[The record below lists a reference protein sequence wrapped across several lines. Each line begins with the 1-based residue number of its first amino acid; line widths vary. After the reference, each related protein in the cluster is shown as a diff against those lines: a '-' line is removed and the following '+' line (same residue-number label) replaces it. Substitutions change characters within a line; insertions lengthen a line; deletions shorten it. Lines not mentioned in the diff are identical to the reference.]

1 MVIQMKINEIKCK
14 TAINK
19 LSKSRL
25 PYSLDL
31 NIYRGCSHK
40 CSYCYALYSNT
51 YLGSTDFFNE
61 IFVKNN
67 ILEVLEKEL
76 RKKKDD
82 KIINMG
88 SVTDSYQPL
97 EEKYGLMREV
107 LKLMIK
113 YNQPIIIST
122 KSDLILRDIDLIEKL
137 SRKTYVNI
145 ASTIT
150 VMDER
155 IRKLIEPHSKSSIER
170 FKMLKEIKKTKA
182 NTAVHMMPIIPYIT
196 DSIENIDKIF
206 YLGKQIN
213 IDYILTGPLN
223 LRGQTRSYFLNF
235 IKKNFSEEYK
245 KIEKLYESSSILNK
259 EYLTNLNRKIYS
271 IRKKYNISS
280 NYMKKIN
287 EHYNN
292 IEQLSLF

>member
-1 MVIQMKINEIKCK
+1 MIVKEIECK
-14 TAINK
+14 SAINK
-19 LSKSRL
+19 ISNSRL

-40 CSYCYALYSNT
+40 CSYCYAIYSNS

-61 IFVKNN
+61 IFVKKN
-67 ILEVLEKEL
+67 ILEILEKEL

-137 SRKTYVNI
+137 SKKTYVNI

-150 VMDER
+150 VMDEK
-155 IRKLIEPHSKSSIER
+155 IRKLIEPYSKSSIQR
-170 FKMLKEIKKTKA
+170 INMLKEIGKTNA
-182 NTAVHMMPIIPYIT
+182 NTAIHMMPIIPYIT

-213 IDYILTGPLN
+213 VDYILTGPLN

-235 IKKNFSEEYK
+235 IRKNFSEEYK
-245 KIEKLYESSSILNK
+245 KIEKLYESSSTLNK
-259 EYLTNLNRKIYS
+259 EYLTNLNKKIYF

-287 EHYNN
+287 EHYSNV
-292 IEQLSLF
+292 EQLSLF

>member
-1 MVIQMKINEIKCK
+1 MIVKEIECK
-14 TAINK
+14 SAINK
-19 LSKSRL
+19 ISNSRL

-40 CSYCYALYSNT
+40 CSYCYALYSNS

-61 IFVKNN
+61 IFVKKN

-88 SVTDSYQPL
+88 SVTDAYQPL

-137 SRKTYVNI
+137 SKKTYVNI

-155 IRKLIEPHSKSSIER
+155 IRKLIEPYSKSSIQR
-170 FKMLKEIKKTKA
+170 INMLKEIGKTNA
-182 NTAVHMMPIIPYIT
+182 NTAIHMMPIIPYIT

-206 YLGKQIN
+206 YLRKQIN
-213 IDYILTGPLN
+213 VDYILTGPLN

-235 IKKNFSEEYK
+235 IRKNFSEEYK
-245 KIEKLYESSSILNK
+245 KIEKLYESSSTLNK
-259 EYLTNLNRKIYS
+259 EYLTNLNKKIYF

>member
-1 MVIQMKINEIKCK
+1 MIVKEIECK
-14 TAINK
+14 SAINK
-19 LSKSRL
+19 ISNSRL

-40 CSYCYALYSNT
+40 CSYCYALYSNS

-61 IFVKNN
+61 IFVKKN

-88 SVTDSYQPL
+88 SVTDAYQPL

-155 IRKLIEPHSKSSIER
+155 IRKLIEPYSKSSIQR
-170 FKMLKEIKKTKA
+170 INMLKEIGKTNA
-182 NTAVHMMPIIPYIT
+182 NTAIHMMPIIPYIT

-259 EYLTNLNRKIYS
+259 EYLTNLNRKIYC

>member
-1 MVIQMKINEIKCK
+1 MKINEIKCK

-40 CSYCYALYSNT
+40 CSYCYALYSNS
-51 YLGSTDFFNE
+51 YLGSTDFFND
-61 IFVKNN
+61 IFVKKN

-113 YNQPIIIST
+113 YNQPITIST

-137 SRKTYVNI
+137 SKKTYVNI

-150 VMDER
+150 VMDEK
-155 IRKLIEPHSKSSIER
+155 IRKLIEPYSKSSIQR
-170 FKMLKEIKKTKA
+170 INMLKEIGKTNA
-182 NTAVHMMPIIPYIT
+182 NTAIHMMPIIPYIT
-196 DSIENIDKIF
+196 DSIDNIDKIF

-213 IDYILTGPLN
+213 VDYILTGSLN

-235 IKKNFSEEYK
+235 IRKNFSEEYK
-245 KIEKLYESSSILNK
+245 KIEKLYESSSTLNK
-259 EYLTNLNRKIYS
+259 EYLTNLNKKIYF

-292 IEQLSLF
+292 IEQLRLF

>member
-1 MVIQMKINEIKCK
+1 MIVKEIECK
-14 TAINK
+14 SAINK
-19 LSKSRL
+19 ISNSRL

-40 CSYCYALYSNT
+40 CSYCYALYSNS

-61 IFVKNN
+61 IFVKKN

-76 RKKKDD
+76 RKKKDN

-137 SRKTYVNI
+137 SKKTYVNI

-155 IRKLIEPHSKSSIER
+155 IRKLIEPYSKSSIQR
-170 FKMLKEIKKTKA
+170 INMLKEIGKTNA
-182 NTAVHMMPIIPYIT
+182 NTAIHMMPIIPYIT

-213 IDYILTGPLN
+213 VDYILTGPLN

-235 IKKNFSEEYK
+235 IRKNFSEEYK
-245 KIEKLYESSSILNK
+245 KIEKLYESSSTLNK
-259 EYLTNLNRKIYS
+259 EYLTNLNKKIYF

-287 EHYNN
+287 KHYNN
-292 IEQLSLF
+292 VEQLSLF

>member
-1 MVIQMKINEIKCK
+1 MIIKEIECK
-14 TAINK
+14 SAINK
-19 LSKSRL
+19 ISKSRL

-40 CSYCYALYSNT
+40 CSYCYALYSNS

-61 IFVKNN
+61 IFVKKN
-67 ILEVLEKEL
+67 IIEVLEKEL

-113 YNQPIIIST
+113 YNQPITIST

-137 SRKTYVNI
+137 SKKTYVNI

-150 VMDER
+150 VTDEK
-155 IRKLIEPHSKSSIER
+155 IRKLIEPYSKSSIQR
-170 FKMLKEIKKTKA
+170 INMLKEIGKTNA
-182 NTAVHMMPIIPYIT
+182 NTAIHMMPIIPYIT

-213 IDYILTGPLN
+213 IDYILTGSLN

-235 IKKNFSEEYK
+235 IRKNFSEEYK
-245 KIEKLYESSSILNK
+245 KIEKLYDSSSTLNK
-259 EYLTNLNRKIYS
+259 EYSTNLNKKIYF
-271 IRKKYNISS
+271 IRKKYNVSS

-287 EHYNN
+287 EHYNH
-292 IEQLSLF
+292 IKQLSLF

>member
-1 MVIQMKINEIKCK
+1 MIVKEIECK
-14 TAINK
+14 SAINK
-19 LSKSRL
+19 ISNSRL

-40 CSYCYALYSNT
+40 CSYCYALYSNS

-61 IFVKNN
+61 IFVKKN

-137 SRKTYVNI
+137 SKKTYVNI

-155 IRKLIEPHSKSSIER
+155 IRKLIEPYSKSSIQR
-170 FKMLKEIKKTKA
+170 INMLKEIGKTNA
-182 NTAVHMMPIIPYIT
+182 NTAIHMMPIIPYIT

-213 IDYILTGPLN
+213 VDYILTGPLN

-235 IKKNFSEEYK
+235 IRKNFSEEYK
-245 KIEKLYESSSILNK
+245 KIEKLYESSSTLNK
-259 EYLTNLNRKIYS
+259 EYLTNLNKKIYF

-287 EHYNN
+287 KHYNN
-292 IEQLSLF
+292 VEQLSLF

>member
-40 CSYCYALYSNT
+40 CSYCYALYSNS

-61 IFVKNN
+61 IFVKKN
-67 ILEVLEKEL
+67 IIEVLEKEL

-88 SVTDSYQPL
+88 SVTDAYQPL

-155 IRKLIEPHSKSSIER
+155 IRKLIEPYSKSSIQR
-170 FKMLKEIKKTKA
+170 INMLKEIGKTNA
-182 NTAVHMMPIIPYIT
+182 NTAIHMMPIIPYIT

-213 IDYILTGPLN
+213 VDYILTGSLN

-235 IKKNFSEEYK
+235 IRKNFNEEYK
-245 KIEKLYESSSILNK
+245 KIEKLYESSSTLNK

-280 NYMKKIN
+280 IYMKKIN

>member
-1 MVIQMKINEIKCK
+1 MIVKEIECK
-14 TAINK
+14 SAINK
-19 LSKSRL
+19 ISNSRL

-40 CSYCYALYSNT
+40 CSYCYALYSNS

-61 IFVKNN
+61 IFVKKN

-88 SVTDSYQPL
+88 SVMDSYQPL

-137 SRKTYVNI
+137 SKKTYVNI

-155 IRKLIEPHSKSSIER
+155 IRKLIEPYSKSSIQR
-170 FKMLKEIKKTKA
+170 INMLKEIGKTNA
-182 NTAVHMMPIIPYIT
+182 NTAIHMMPIIPYIT
-196 DSIENIDKIF
+196 DSIDNIDKIF

-213 IDYILTGPLN
+213 VDYILTGSLN

-235 IKKNFSEEYK
+235 IRKNFSEEYK
-245 KIEKLYESSSILNK
+245 KIEKLYESSSTLNK
-259 EYLTNLNRKIYS
+259 EYLTNLNRKIYF

>member
-1 MVIQMKINEIKCK
+1 MIVKEIECK
-14 TAINK
+14 SAINK
-19 LSKSRL
+19 ISNSRL

-40 CSYCYALYSNT
+40 CSYCYALYSNS

-61 IFVKNN
+61 IFVKKN

-113 YNQPIIIST
+113 YNQPITIST

-137 SRKTYVNI
+137 SKKTYVNI

-150 VMDER
+150 VMDEK
-155 IRKLIEPHSKSSIER
+155 IRKLIEPYSKSSIQR
-170 FKMLKEIKKTKA
+170 INMLKEIGKTNA
-182 NTAVHMMPIIPYIT
+182 NTAIHMMPIIPYIT
-196 DSIENIDKIF
+196 DSIDNIDKIF

-213 IDYILTGPLN
+213 INYILTGSLN

-235 IKKNFSEEYK
+235 IRKNFSEEYK
-245 KIEKLYESSSILNK
+245 K
-259 EYLTNLNRKIYS
+259 
-271 IRKKYNISS
+271 
-280 NYMKKIN
+280 
-287 EHYNN
+287 
-292 IEQLSLF
+292 